1 MGKQAELLAMI
12 GVVPVLASVLTAAL
26 GPRVLKHRSHWPTLA
41 ALGYALVLSI
51 AMLFSMSEGSSYT
64 VGFEWLNMG
73 RMDIPVR
80 LVADPLTAIML
91 VTVHAVALLVAI
103 FSVGY
108 MHDDPG
114 YARYFSVFSLFVFC
128 MVMLVMANNF
138 LMLFIFWEGVGLCSY
153 LLIGFWYQKPAA
165 AAAARKAFLV
175 NRIGDFGFLIAV
187 FLIWTQFGTLNF
199 AEVFRQLDYRYLAEG
214 KPFDGAIVVGERML
228 THAQIVGWPL
238 LTICICL
245 MLGAMGK
252 SAQFP
257 LHVWLPDAMEGPTPA
272 SALIHAATMVTAG
285 VYLVA
290 RCTPIFL
297 HAPQAQALLAVVG
310 AVTALV
316 AALIAL
322 TQNDLKRIMAYST
335 VSQLGYMFMA
345 LGSAAGNPN
354 LATFAVIA
362 AIFHLFTH
370 AFFKALLFLGCGSVM
385 HAMGGVID
393 LRRIGGLKKLMPWT
407 HLTFAIGAAGLAG
420 IPPLAGFWS
429 KDEIL
434 VSLNQASHGSP
445 YGLLFTLILGI
456 AILTAFLTAFYTGRA
471 YFLAFWGPERIP
483 EEAGHHAHESGRWML
498 IPLFGLAA
506 GTVLV
511 GILFGTPTHL
521 FEHFL
526 TQSESLPKFQA
537 VHGSGMIVL
546 VSILAAGGGAGL
558 AAIFFQLRPELPS
571 RMAQAAWRFYDYSS
585 HRFYLDEILGLI
597 LVRPLKGLAAF
608 IQLFDLH
615 VVDGLVDWV
624 GQVPGYLGQ
633 WFRPVQNGLLQ
644 FYALASL
651 LGLAVFVIVLLAKF

>member
-1 MGKQAELLAMI
+1 MGKQAEILVMI
-12 GVVPVLASVLTAAL
+12 GFVPLLSAVVTAAL
-26 GPRVLKHRSHWPTLA
+26 GQRILKQRSHWPTLL
-41 ALGYALVLSI
+41 ALGYAWVMSI
-51 AMLFSMSEGSSYT
+51 ALLFSMSGSSST
-64 VGFEWLNMG
+64 DGTPWLSIG
-73 RMDIPVR
+73 RMQIPLQ

-91 VTVHAVALLVAI
+91 VTVHTVALLVAI
-103 FSVGY
+103 FSVSY

-175 NRIGDFGFLIAV
+175 NRVGDFGLLIAV
-187 FLIWTQFGTLNF
+187 FLIWTHFGTLNF
-199 AEVFRQLDYRYLAEG
+199 TDVFQQLNYHYLGQG
-214 KPFDGAIVVGERML
+214 KPFAGTIEVGQHSL
-228 THAQIVGWPL
+228 THAQIAGWPIF
-238 LTICICL
+238 TICLCL

-290 RCTPIFL
+290 RSTPFFVL
-297 HAPQAQALLAVVG
+297 APQAQALLAVVG
-310 AVTALV
+310 AVTALI

-354 LATFAVIA
+354 LATFAVVA

-370 AFFKALLFLGCGSVM
+370 AFFKALLFLDCGSVM

-393 LRRIGGLKKLMPWT
+393 LRRIGGLRKLMPWT

-434 VSLNQASHGSP
+434 VSLNAASHESP
-445 YGLLFTLILGI
+445 FGLLFVII
-456 AILTAFLTAFYTGRA
+456 YVMAVVTAFLTAFYTGRA
-471 YFLAFWGPERIP
+471 YFLTFWGPERIP
-483 EEAGHHAHESGRWML
+483 DEAGHHAHESGSWML
-498 IPLFGLAA
+498 VPLFGLAA
-506 GTVLV
+506 GTLLV
-511 GILFGTPTHL
+511 GLVFGLPTHW

-526 TQSESLPKFQA
+526 IQSASLPKFEP
-537 VHGSGMIVL
+537 VHGSGFIVL
-546 VSILAAGGGAGL
+546 TSILAAMGGFGL
-558 AAIFFQLRPELPS
+558 AAVFYQLRPEWPS
-571 RMAQAAWRFYDYSS
+571 LLARTAWRFYDYSC
-585 HRFYLDEILGLI
+585 HRFYIDEILGL
-597 LVRPLKGLAAF
+597 LVVRPLQGLSSL
-608 IQLFDLH
+608 IQLIDLH
-615 VVDGLVDWV
+615 VVDGLVDWF
-624 GQVPGYLGQ
+624 GQIPGYFGQ
-633 WFRPVQNGLLQ
+633 WFRPVQNGLVQ

-651 LGLAVFVIVLLAKF
+651 LGLVVFILALLAKI